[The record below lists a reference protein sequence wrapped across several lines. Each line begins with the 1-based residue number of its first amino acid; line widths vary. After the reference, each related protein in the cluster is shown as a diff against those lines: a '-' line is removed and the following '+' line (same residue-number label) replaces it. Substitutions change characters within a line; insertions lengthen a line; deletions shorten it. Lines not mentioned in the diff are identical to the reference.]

1 MINQKRL
8 IHYPRIIAA
17 VIWIVYI
24 LNVVFRKGWEGGIGG
39 LISFDFLTFY
49 AIGKIYLTA
58 IAHLYDFSTQFQVE
72 QVIYSPT
79 SLNGGGNIYP
89 SPPYVAAVYSLFT
102 LLPYSWAF
110 FVWTIVSLMLIIIA
124 VYWINKYLIREELLR
139 AGLTHRQ
146 LLIVVLSFFPVVF
159 GLNLGQN
166 HALTFFLLTGIVIFS
181 LTERWYLAGVF
192 AGLLAY
198 KPQFVIGFLILWVVW
213 RQYKALAAFLLVVAL
228 WLLPVIVHYGLEPFL
243 AYLNALPSLILLPYG
258 VGRFLEVSL
267 FALLATAFPP
277 KALPGILM
285 FNQVMLVIASIG
297 LALVAYKLRNIP
309 MKERNIGLILAI
321 LFPFFVAPHIL
332 IYDLLILVLV
342 FILWSHIKL
351 SKTALYLAIFTY
363 FGSLLLLFVTYPT
376 GVALLAFIPVL
387 LLIFILPDSLPFL
400 SRPLQVNQ

>member
-1 MINQKRL
+1 M
-8 IHYPRIIAA
+8 
-17 VIWIVYI
+17 
-24 LNVVFRKGWEGGIGG
+24 GWEY
-39 LISFDFLTFY
+39 IS
-49 AIGKIYLTA
+49 
-58 IAHLYDFSTQFQVE
+58 
-72 QVIYSPT
+72 
-79 SLNGGGNIYP
+79 

-228 WLLPVIVHYGLEPFL
+228 WLLPVIVHYGFEPFL

-258 VGRFLEVSL
+258 VEGF
-267 FALLATAFPP
+267 
-277 KALPGILM
+277 
-285 FNQVMLVIASIG
+285 
-297 LALVAYKLRNIP
+297 
-309 MKERNIGLILAI
+309 
-321 LFPFFVAPHIL
+321 
-332 IYDLLILVLV
+332 
-342 FILWSHIKL
+342 
-351 SKTALYLAIFTY
+351 
-363 FGSLLLLFVTYPT
+363 
-376 GVALLAFIPVL
+376 
-387 LLIFILPDSLPFL
+387 
-400 SRPLQVNQ
+400 